1 MAVSVHVGVSFFV
14 LTLAAAC
21 YVTSLVIGVWVESG
35 GMMTFGI
42 WKHCVKDYLKQSTWK
57 CKVNL
62 SDFNMAAQ
70 TFSILAIMCYICG
83 LFLYIVYLS
92 CQSLHKSRP
101 ITMGLCLLSFSVVTL
116 QIMTMVVFGVKVTQQ
131 FEEVSEAHF
140 SDSPA
145 ALRVSWSFTA
155 AIVSTILATI
165 SGICM
170 SIEMRNISIV
180 DLE

>member
-14 LTLAAAC
+14 LILAAAC

-35 GMMTFGI
+35 GMLTFGI
-42 WKHCVKDYLKQSTWK
+42 WKFCIQDILKQSSWE

-116 QIMTMVVFGVKVTQQ
+116 QIMTMVVFGVKVHQQ
-131 FEEVSEAHF
+131 FEEIGDKYFTEP
-140 SDSPA
+140 PA
-145 ALRVSWSFTA
+145 PLRVSWSFTA

-165 SGICM
+165 SGVCT
-170 SIEMRNISIV
+170 SIEMRNITI
-180 DLE
+180 DELQ